1 MSLKSWCVFMSHTHQ
16 PALKTY
22 LSIPVIVTAVTYWF
36 SDSKAAFRHRRARGR
51 ICCIIHAADWYSTH
65 QSGPVLFAKDTRGAA
80 AAKCHSL
87 KFTVILSGIQCTA
100 TSQPCDSE
108 PWNQPCRCGTVHIK
122 AALLMD
128 DPQHPQPPTTSC
140 NYVALLKCPC

>member
-1 MSLKSWCVFMSHTHQ
+1 MIQKQLSDTEELEEESA
-16 PALKTY
+16 ALSMQLTD
-22 LSIPVIVTAVTYWF
+22 T
-36 SDSKAAFRHRRARGR
+36 
-51 ICCIIHAADWYSTH
+51 STH

-87 KFTVILSGIQCTA
+87 KFTVILSGIQRTA